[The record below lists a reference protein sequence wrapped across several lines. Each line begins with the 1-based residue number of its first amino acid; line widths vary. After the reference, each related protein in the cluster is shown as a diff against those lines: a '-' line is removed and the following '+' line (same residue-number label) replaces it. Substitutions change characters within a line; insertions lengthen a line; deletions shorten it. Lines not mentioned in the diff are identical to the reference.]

1 MILDVHSLY
10 LKDAIDEILYKFDEC
25 KECGD
30 DTLQIIHGHK
40 HGTMIKDYVRSSGF
54 ISEMAKN
61 GNEVIESSFSK
72 EGVTIF
78 KLKLLSTS
86 SKRKPI
92 LESST
97 NVSTEESILS
107 LEICYK
113 CNETM
118 ILLKD
123 YNWYKYPKCGKLK
136 KETNLKFMWMVP
148 HVVIPG
154 PLLAH
159 FYLFIMITLSMKNV
173 NLMELRQTVLLN
185 IGL

>member
-1 MILDVHSLY
+1 MILNVHNLY

-40 HGTMIKDYVRSSGF
+40 HGTTIKDYIRTSGF
-54 ISEMAKN
+54 ILEMAKN

-72 EGVTIF
+72 EGETIF
-78 KLKLLSTS
+78 KLKLPTTS

-92 LESST
+92 LKSST
-97 NVSTEESILS
+97 NEKKEEPIIS

-118 ILLKD
+118 NLLKD
-123 YNWYKYPKCGKLK
+123 FNWYKCPKCGKLK
-136 KETNLKFMWMVP
+136 K
-148 HVVIPG
+148 G
-154 PLLAH
+154 
-159 FYLFIMITLSMKNV
+159 
-173 NLMELRQTVLLN
+173 
-185 IGL
+185 

>member
-1 MILDVHSLY
+1 MILDVHNLSLNE
-10 LKDAIDEILYKFDEC
+10 AIDEILYKFDEC

-40 HGTMIKDYVRSSGF
+40 HGTMIKDYIRSSGF

-72 EGVTIF
+72 EGETIF
-78 KLKLLSTS
+78 KLKLPTTS

-92 LESST
+92 LKSST
-97 NVSTEESILS
+97 NEKKEEPIIS

-118 ILLKD
+118 NLLKD
-123 YNWYKYPKCGKLK
+123 FNWYKCPKCGKLK
-136 KETNLKFMWMVP
+136 K
-148 HVVIPG
+148 G
-154 PLLAH
+154 
-159 FYLFIMITLSMKNV
+159 
-173 NLMELRQTVLLN
+173 
-185 IGL
+185 

>member
-1 MILDVHSLY
+1 MILNVHNLY

-40 HGTMIKDYVRSSGF
+40 HGTKIKDYIRSSGF
-54 ISEMAKN
+54 LLEMVKN
-61 GNEVIESSFSK
+61 GNEVIEKSFSR

-78 KLKLLSTS
+78 KLKLPTTS
-86 SKRKPI
+86 SKRKP
-92 LESST
+92 LLKPSS
-97 NVSTEESILS
+97 NEKKEETILS

-123 YNWYKYPKCGKLK
+123 FNWYKCPKCGKLRK
-136 KETNLKFMWMVP
+136 V
-148 HVVIPG
+148 
-154 PLLAH
+154 
-159 FYLFIMITLSMKNV
+159 
-173 NLMELRQTVLLN
+173 
-185 IGL
+185 